1 MSGTWCQAVAFGG
14 ISFFSKKV
22 ENMSKKNQYVVRNG
36 DGWGVRGEG
45 NSRLTG
51 SYGTQAQAIE
61 RGREIA
67 RNQGAELRI
76 QGKDAKFREAWS
88 YGNDPYPPKG

>member
-1 MSGTWCQAVAFGG
+1 MAG
-14 ISFFSKKV
+14 
-22 ENMSKKNQYVVRNG
+22 KNQYVVRNG
-36 DGWGVRGEG
+36 SGWGVRGEG

-51 SYGTQAQAIE
+51 SYDTQKAAIE

-67 RNQGAELRI
+67 RNQGSELRI
-76 QGKDAKFREAWS
+76 QNSEGKFREAWS

>member
-1 MSGTWCQAVAFGG
+1 
-14 ISFFSKKV
+14 
-22 ENMSKKNQYVVRNG
+22 MSKKNQYVVRTG

-45 NSRLTG
+45 NERLTG
-51 SYGTQAQAIE
+51 RFDTQAEAIE

-76 QGKDAKFREAWS
+76 QGRDARFREAWS
-88 YGNDPYPPKG
+88 YGNDPYPPEG

>member
-1 MSGTWCQAVAFGG
+1 MAG
-14 ISFFSKKV
+14 
-22 ENMSKKNQYVVRNG
+22 KNQYVVRNG

-51 SYGTQAQAIE
+51 AYPTQSEAIE

-67 RNQGAELRI
+67 AREQAELRI
-76 QGKDAKFREAWS
+76 QGRDGWFREAWS
-88 YGNDPYPPKG
+88 YGQDPYPPKG